1 MALGTLERS
10 APSFFRQGP
19 SALSRWAVY
28 GALALFLMV
37 ADARFHLT
45 DPLRK
50 AVGAVLYPVQW
61 LMLQPVELL
70 GQGAGYFE
78 ALQRAQQEAQ
88 QAREHMVQLAQRA
101 NQAADLLQEN
111 TQLRQLLALRERLSP
126 PSQAA
131 QVLYDATDPYTRRM
145 VVDKGQVAGVEL
157 GSPVLDELGVLG
169 QVTRVLPFVSEVTLL
184 VDRDQAIPVLN
195 PLTGARSV
203 AYGDPVA
210 GHGGSMEL
218 RFMPSNADVQ
228 EGDLLT
234 TSGVDGVYP
243 PGLPV
248 ARVRR
253 VDRRADSAFTRI
265 YCDPVAQVHGARH
278 VLLLQPL
285 AGQLPERPEP
295 APAPAP
301 TRKGARK

>member
-1 MALGTLERS
+1 M
-10 APSFFRQGP
+10 
-19 SALSRWAVY
+19 
-28 GALALFLMV
+28 
-37 ADARFHLT
+37 
-45 DPLRK
+45 
-50 AVGAVLYPVQW
+50 
-61 LMLQPVELL
+61 
-70 GQGAGYFE
+70 
-78 ALQRAQQEAQ
+78 
-88 QAREHMVQLAQRA
+88 
-101 NQAADLLQEN
+101 
-111 TQLRQLLALRERLSP
+111 
-126 PSQAA
+126 
-131 QVLYDATDPYTRRM
+131 
-145 VVDKGQVAGVEL
+145 
-157 GSPVLDELGVLG
+157 
-169 QVTRVLPFVSEVTLL
+169 L

-195 PLTGARSV
+195 PRTGARSV
-203 AYGDPVA
+203 AYGAPVA

-253 VDRRADSAFTRI
+253 VERRADSAFTRI

>member
-131 QVLYDATDPYTRRM
+131 QVLYDAADPYTRRV

-195 PLTGARSV
+195 TRTGVRSV
-203 AYGDPVA
+203 AYGDPTGQA
-210 GHGGSMEL
+210 GGGLEL
-218 RFMPSNADVQ
+218 RFTPTGMA
-228 EGDLLT
+228 
-234 TSGVDGVYP
+234 
-243 PGLPV
+243 
-248 ARVRR
+248 
-253 VDRRADSAFTRI
+253 
-265 YCDPVAQVHGARH
+265 GAGKSQC
-278 VLLLQPL
+278 V
-285 AGQLPERPEP
+285 
-295 APAPAP
+295 
-301 TRKGARK
+301 K

>member
-1 MALGTLERS
+1 MLQLQGVEGFQQQPASRAQGLLQALVDGGALGRGKVHVGQHHGVVAAGRWRPRGQVGLLGG
-10 APSFFRQGP
+10 QGH
-19 SALSRWAVY
+19 AL
-28 GALALFLMV
+28 
-37 ADARFHLT
+37 
-45 DPLRK
+45 
-50 AVGAVLYPVQW
+50 
-61 LMLQPVELL
+61 LL

-131 QVLYDATDPYTRRM
+131 QVLYDAADPYTRRV

-195 PLTGARSV
+195 PRTGARSV

-295 APAPAP
+295 APAPTP